1 MTAQQLKNSILQ
13 MAVQGK
19 LVPQD
24 PNDEPASV
32 LLERIRAEKERLIKE
47 KKIKREKNPSVIFK
61 GADNTPYEKIGD
73 EVRSLADEVPFD
85 IPDSWE
91 WVRIRSLGE
100 IVRGSGIKRNETVRQ
115 GFPCVRYGELY
126 TTYQTSF
133 TKTVS
138 FIAPDLYE
146 KCKHFSYGDVLMTLT
161 GENKP
166 DIAKAVAYLGT
177 EPIAAGGDLAFW
189 TQHGMDPLYL
199 SYIMASPY
207 IIGRK
212 MALATGD
219 IIVHIS
225 GDKLGTILLPVPP
238 LAEQERIVARIHEA
252 ELVIENYANKATA
265 LRELQDTFPEALKKS
280 ILQEAVQGKL
290 VPQDPS
296 DEPAEALLE
305 RIRAE
310 KQRLIKEGKIKKDKH
325 ESVIFRRDNSH
336 YEKRGSEEVCIDDE
350 IPFEVPP
357 SWALIRLDDIG
368 IYRKG
373 PFGSSLTKS
382 MFVPKG
388 ADTVKV
394 YEQKNAIQKDHTLGT
409 YYITRQYYESKM
421 RSFTVEPGDILVSC
435 AGTIGETY
443 VLPEQIELGIINQAL
458 MRMTIFAP
466 IDLDYFLLYF
476 DYVLK
481 QTAKEISKGSA
492 IKNIPPFEIFKKLIL
507 PLPPLEEQKRIVEKV
522 RELESLCNSLCS

>member
-1 MTAQQLKNSILQ
+1 MLCLRQRRHRRRWYL
-13 MAVQGK
+13 
-19 LVPQD
+19 
-24 PNDEPASV
+24 
-32 LLERIRAEKERLIKE
+32 
-47 KKIKREKNPSVIFK
+47 K

-100 IVRGSGIKRNETVRQ
+100 IVRGSGIKRNETVQQ
-115 GFPCVRYGELY
+115 GLPCVRYGELY

-133 TKTVS
+133 TSAVS

-177 EPIAAGGDLAFW
+177 EPIAASGDLAFW
-189 TQHGMDPLYL
+189 TQHGMNPLFL

-207 IIGRK
+207 IIARK
-212 MALATGD
+212 VALATGD

-238 LAEQERIVARIHEA
+238 LAEQERIVACIQEA
-252 ELVIENYANKATA
+252 ELVIENYAIKATA
-265 LRELQDTFPEALKKS
+265 LQKLQDSFPEALKKS

-350 IPFEVPP
+350 IPFEIPENWVWCRLGSILEKLTDGAHSTPKYTDSGVPFI
-357 SWALIRLDDIG
+357 SVKDV
-368 IYRKG
+368 
-373 PFGSSLTKS
+373 SSGVLSFDSAKHIS
-382 MFVPKG
+382 ESEHRELYKRCDPK
-388 ADTVKV
+388 
-394 YEQKNAIQKDHTLGT
+394 
-409 YYITRQYYESKM
+409 R
-421 RSFTVEPGDILVSC
+421 GDILLTKVGTTGIPVIVDTDEEFSLFVSVAQLRFSHSLLDKNYLLLLIQSPLVQQQC
-435 AGTIGETY
+435 TEHTRGVGNKNW
-443 VLPEQIELGIINQAL
+443 V
-458 MRMTIFAP
+458 MRDIANTLVA
-466 IDLDYFLLYF
+466 
-476 DYVLK
+476 
-481 QTAKEISKGSA
+481 
-492 IKNIPPFEIFKKLIL
+492 IPPLA
-507 PLPPLEEQKRIVEKV
+507 EQKRIVAFYTSITPLIQSV
-522 RELESLCNSLCS
+522 GTV

>member
-32 LLERIRAEKERLIKE
+32 LLERIRTEKEQLIKE

-100 IVRGSGIKRNETVRQ
+100 IVRGSGIKRNETVQQ
-115 GFPCVRYGELY
+115 GLPCVRYGELY

-133 TKTVS
+133 TSAVS

-177 EPIAAGGDLAFW
+177 EPIAASGDLAFW
-189 TQHGMDPLYL
+189 TQHGMNPLFL

-207 IIGRK
+207 IIARK
-212 MALATGD
+212 VALATGD

-238 LAEQERIVARIHEA
+238 LAEQERIVACIQEA
-252 ELVIENYANKATA
+252 ELVIENYAIKATA
-265 LRELQDTFPEALKKS
+265 LQKLQDSFPEALKKS

-336 YEKRGSEEVCIDDE
+336 YEKLDGVERCIDD
-350 IPFEVPP
+350 
-357 SWALIRLDDIG
+357 
-368 IYRKG
+368 
-373 PFGSSLTKS
+373 
-382 MFVPKG
+382 
-388 ADTVKV
+388 
-394 YEQKNAIQKDHTLGT
+394 
-409 YYITRQYYESKM
+409 
-421 RSFTVEPGDILVSC
+421 
-435 AGTIGETY
+435 
-443 VLPEQIELGIINQAL
+443 
-458 MRMTIFAP
+458 
-466 IDLDYFLLYF
+466 DL
-476 DYVLK
+476 
-481 QTAKEISKGSA
+481 
-492 IKNIPPFEIFKKLIL
+492 PFEIPESWAWARLGNIGDWGSGATPSRTHPEYYDGSIPWLKTGDLTDSYITDIPEGISQLALEKTSVRLNESGSVLMAMYGATIGKLGIL
-507 PLPPLEEQKRIVEKV
+507 TYSATTNQACCACKPVYGVETLFLFYFLMSQRTAFIKRGEGGAQPNISKEKIVTTLMPLPPLAEQHRIVQRIE
-522 RELESLCNSLCS
+522 ELLPLVKGL

>member
-1 MTAQQLKNSILQ
+1 MIGFGHIA
-13 MAVQGK
+13 
-19 LVPQD
+19 
-24 PNDEPASV
+24 EPDFYTHFPAMLPRSS
-32 LLERIRAEKERLIKE
+32 RPRAAWGTGVYPSKQYFDIKM
-47 KKIKREKNPSVIFK
+47 RCLRQRRHRRRWYLK

-100 IVRGSGIKRNETVRQ
+100 IVRGSGIKRNETVQQ
-115 GFPCVRYGELY
+115 GLPCVRYGELY
-126 TTYQTSF
+126 TTYQTLF
-133 TKTVS
+133 TSAVS

-177 EPIAAGGDLAFW
+177 EPIAASGDLAFW
-189 TQHGMDPLYL
+189 TQHGMNPLFL

-207 IIGRK
+207 IIARK
-212 MALATGD
+212 VALATGD

-238 LAEQERIVARIHEA
+238 LAEQERIVACIQEA
-252 ELVIENYANKATA
+252 ELVIENYAIKATA
-265 LRELQDTFPEALKKS
+265 LQKLQDSFPEALKKS

-305 RIRAE
+305 RIRVE

-336 YEKRGSEEVCIDDE
+336 YEKLDSVERCIDDE
-350 IPFEVPP
+350 
-357 SWALIRLDDIG
+357 L
-368 IYRKG
+368 
-373 PFGSSLTKS
+373 
-382 MFVPKG
+382 
-388 ADTVKV
+388 
-394 YEQKNAIQKDHTLGT
+394 
-409 YYITRQYYESKM
+409 
-421 RSFTVEPGDILVSC
+421 
-435 AGTIGETY
+435 
-443 VLPEQIELGIINQAL
+443 
-458 MRMTIFAP
+458 
-466 IDLDYFLLYF
+466 
-476 DYVLK
+476 
-481 QTAKEISKGSA
+481 
-492 IKNIPPFEIFKKLIL
+492 PFEIPGSWEWVRLGSVLEIARGGSPRPIQQYLTTDPDGINWIKIGDTDKGGKYIYKTKEKIRPEGVTKSRMVHSGDFLLTNSMSFGRPYIL
-507 PLPPLEEQKRIVEKV
+507 KTDGCIHDGWLVLSNRFDCYSVDFLYYILSSPFAYYQFCDSVSGAVVKNLNSDKVSNALFPLPPLNEQRRIVQRIE
-522 RELESLCNSLCS
+522 ELFPLVKGL

>member
-32 LLERIRAEKERLIKE
+32 LLDRIRAEKERLIKE

-100 IVRGSGIKRNETVRQ
+100 IVRGSGIKRNETVQQ
-115 GFPCVRYGELY
+115 GLPCVRYGELY
-126 TTYQTSF
+126 TTYQTLF
-133 TKTVS
+133 TSAVS

-177 EPIAAGGDLAFW
+177 EPIAASGDLAFW
-189 TQHGMDPLYL
+189 TQHGMNPLFL

-207 IIGRK
+207 IIARK
-212 MALATGD
+212 VALATGD

-238 LAEQERIVARIHEA
+238 LAEQERIVACIQEA
-252 ELVIENYANKATA
+252 ELVIENYAIKATA
-265 LRELQDTFPEALKKS
+265 LQKLQDSFPEALKKS

-336 YEKRGSEEVCIDDE
+336 YEKLDGVERCIDDE
-350 IPFEVPP
+350 
-357 SWALIRLDDIG
+357 L
-368 IYRKG
+368 
-373 PFGSSLTKS
+373 
-382 MFVPKG
+382 
-388 ADTVKV
+388 
-394 YEQKNAIQKDHTLGT
+394 
-409 YYITRQYYESKM
+409 
-421 RSFTVEPGDILVSC
+421 
-435 AGTIGETY
+435 
-443 VLPEQIELGIINQAL
+443 
-458 MRMTIFAP
+458 
-466 IDLDYFLLYF
+466 
-476 DYVLK
+476 
-481 QTAKEISKGSA
+481 
-492 IKNIPPFEIFKKLIL
+492 PFEIPESWAWTYLGNISFVTKLAGFEYTKYIAPALTNHGIPLFKGKNIQNGKLIEHFEWFIPETVSDEL
-507 PLPPLEEQKRIVEKV
+507 WRSQLSKRCLLTPYVGSIGNVAVFPGTYKAHLGSNVGKIEPYSGNGVLIEYILFYLRSTTGYEQLTKYKKATAQESISIDAIRNVLMPIPPLNEQERIVSAIDTALSIVQK
-522 RELESLCNSLCS
+522 L

>member
-32 LLERIRAEKERLIKE
+32 LLERIRTEKERLIKE

-100 IVRGSGIKRNETVRQ
+100 IVRGSGIKRNETVQQ
-115 GFPCVRYGELY
+115 GLPCVRYGELY
-126 TTYQTSF
+126 TTYQTLF
-133 TKTVS
+133 TSAVS

-177 EPIAAGGDLAFW
+177 EPIAASGDLAFW
-189 TQHGMDPLYL
+189 TQHGMNPLFL

-207 IIGRK
+207 IIARK
-212 MALATGD
+212 VALATGD

-238 LAEQERIVARIHEA
+238 LAEQERIVACIQEA
-252 ELVIENYANKATA
+252 ELVIENYAIKATA
-265 LRELQDTFPEALKKS
+265 LQKLQDSFPEALKKS

-305 RIRAE
+305 RIRVE

-336 YEKRGSEEVCIDDE
+336 YEKLDGVERCIDDE
-350 IPFEVPP
+350 
-357 SWALIRLDDIG
+357 L
-368 IYRKG
+368 
-373 PFGSSLTKS
+373 
-382 MFVPKG
+382 
-388 ADTVKV
+388 
-394 YEQKNAIQKDHTLGT
+394 
-409 YYITRQYYESKM
+409 
-421 RSFTVEPGDILVSC
+421 
-435 AGTIGETY
+435 
-443 VLPEQIELGIINQAL
+443 
-458 MRMTIFAP
+458 
-466 IDLDYFLLYF
+466 
-476 DYVLK
+476 
-481 QTAKEISKGSA
+481 
-492 IKNIPPFEIFKKLIL
+492 PFEIPGSWEWVRLGSVLEIARGGSPRPIQQYLTTDPDGINWIKIGDTDKGGKYIYKTKEKIRPEGVAKSRMVHSGDFLLTNSMSFGRPYIL
-507 PLPPLEEQKRIVEKV
+507 KTDGCIHDGWLVLSNRFDCYSVDFLYYILSSPFAYYQFCDSVSGAVVKNLNSDKVSNALFPLPPLNEQRRIVQRIE
-522 RELESLCNSLCS
+522 ELFPLVKGL

>member
-1 MTAQQLKNSILQ
+1 MIGFGHIA
-13 MAVQGK
+13 
-19 LVPQD
+19 
-24 PNDEPASV
+24 EPDFYTHFPAMLPRSS
-32 LLERIRAEKERLIKE
+32 RPRAAWGTGVYPSKQYFDIKM
-47 KKIKREKNPSVIFK
+47 RCLRQRRHRRRWYLK

-100 IVRGSGIKRNETVRQ
+100 IVRGSGIKRNETVQQ
-115 GFPCVRYGELY
+115 GLPCVRYGELY
-126 TTYQTSF
+126 TTYQTLF
-133 TKTVS
+133 TSAVS

-177 EPIAAGGDLAFW
+177 EPIAASGDLAFW
-189 TQHGMDPLYL
+189 TQHGMNPLFL

-207 IIGRK
+207 IIARK
-212 MALATGD
+212 VALATGD

-238 LAEQERIVARIHEA
+238 LAEQERIVACIQEA
-252 ELVIENYANKATA
+252 ELVIENYAIKATA
-265 LRELQDTFPEALKKS
+265 LQKLQDSFPEALKKS

-305 RIRAE
+305 RIRVE

-336 YEKRGSEEVCIDDE
+336 YEKLDGVERCIDDE
-350 IPFEVPP
+350 
-357 SWALIRLDDIG
+357 L
-368 IYRKG
+368 
-373 PFGSSLTKS
+373 
-382 MFVPKG
+382 
-388 ADTVKV
+388 
-394 YEQKNAIQKDHTLGT
+394 
-409 YYITRQYYESKM
+409 
-421 RSFTVEPGDILVSC
+421 
-435 AGTIGETY
+435 
-443 VLPEQIELGIINQAL
+443 
-458 MRMTIFAP
+458 
-466 IDLDYFLLYF
+466 
-476 DYVLK
+476 
-481 QTAKEISKGSA
+481 
-492 IKNIPPFEIFKKLIL
+492 PFEIPENWHWCKIGTIFTLQAGKNIQAAEIHENPFADCYPCYGGNGIRGYVTSPNRTGDYPIIGRQGALCGNVNRATGEFYATEHAVCVETYSQISVAWACL
-507 PLPPLEEQKRIVEKV
+507 FLTALNLNQYATATAQPGLAVANINEVYIPLPPLAEQHRIVQRIE
-522 RELESLCNSLCS
+522 ELLPLVKGL

>member
-1 MTAQQLKNSILQ
+1 MIGFGHIA
-13 MAVQGK
+13 
-19 LVPQD
+19 
-24 PNDEPASV
+24 EPDFYTHFPAMLPRSS
-32 LLERIRAEKERLIKE
+32 RPRAARGTGVYPSKQYFDIKM
-47 KKIKREKNPSVIFK
+47 RCLRQRRHRRRWYLK

-100 IVRGSGIKRNETVRQ
+100 IVRGSGIKRNETVQQ
-115 GFPCVRYGELY
+115 GLPCVRYGELY
-126 TTYQTSF
+126 TTYQTLF
-133 TKTVS
+133 TSAVS

-177 EPIAAGGDLAFW
+177 EPIAASGDLAFW
-189 TQHGMDPLYL
+189 TQHGMNPLFL

-207 IIGRK
+207 IIARK
-212 MALATGD
+212 VALATGD

-238 LAEQERIVARIHEA
+238 LAEQERIVACIQEA
-252 ELVIENYANKATA
+252 ELVIENYAIKATA
-265 LRELQDTFPEALKKS
+265 LQKLQDSFPEALKKS

-305 RIRAE
+305 RIRVE

-336 YEKRGSEEVCIDDE
+336 YEKLDSVERCIDDE
-350 IPFEVPP
+350 
-357 SWALIRLDDIG
+357 L
-368 IYRKG
+368 
-373 PFGSSLTKS
+373 
-382 MFVPKG
+382 
-388 ADTVKV
+388 
-394 YEQKNAIQKDHTLGT
+394 
-409 YYITRQYYESKM
+409 
-421 RSFTVEPGDILVSC
+421 
-435 AGTIGETY
+435 
-443 VLPEQIELGIINQAL
+443 
-458 MRMTIFAP
+458 
-466 IDLDYFLLYF
+466 
-476 DYVLK
+476 
-481 QTAKEISKGSA
+481 
-492 IKNIPPFEIFKKLIL
+492 PFEIPGSWEWVRLGSVLEIARGGSPRPIQQYLTTDPDGINWIKIGDTDKGGKYIYKTKEKIRPEGVTKSRMVHSGDFLLTNSMSFGRPYIL
-507 PLPPLEEQKRIVEKV
+507 KTDGCIHDGWLVLSNRFDCYSVDFLYYILSSPFAYYQFCDSVSGAVVKNLNSDKVSNALFPLPPLNEQRRIVQRIE
-522 RELESLCNSLCS
+522 ELFPLVKGL

>member
-32 LLERIRAEKERLIKE
+32 LLERIRTEKEQLIKE

-100 IVRGSGIKRNETVRQ
+100 IVRGSGIKRNETVQQ
-115 GFPCVRYGELY
+115 GLPCVRYGELY

-133 TKTVS
+133 TSAVS

-177 EPIAAGGDLAFW
+177 EPIAASGDLAFW
-189 TQHGMDPLYL
+189 TQHGMNPLFL

-207 IIGRK
+207 IIARK
-212 MALATGD
+212 VALATGD

-238 LAEQERIVARIHEA
+238 LAEQERIVACIQEA
-252 ELVIENYANKATA
+252 ELVIENYAIKATA
-265 LRELQDTFPEALKKS
+265 LQKLQDSFPEALKK
-280 ILQEAVQGKL
+280 VH
-290 VPQDPS
+290 
-296 DEPAEALLE
+296 PA
-305 RIRAE
+305 
-310 KQRLIKEGKIKKDKH
+310 
-325 ESVIFRRDNSH
+325 
-336 YEKRGSEEVCIDDE
+336 RGS
-350 IPFEVPP
+350 
-357 SWALIRLDDIG
+357 
-368 IYRKG
+368 
-373 PFGSSLTKS
+373 
-382 MFVPKG
+382 
-388 ADTVKV
+388 
-394 YEQKNAIQKDHTLGT
+394 
-409 YYITRQYYESKM
+409 
-421 RSFTVEPGDILVSC
+421 PGQ
-435 AGTIGETY
+435 AGTARP
-443 VLPEQIELGIINQAL
+443 V
-458 MRMTIFAP
+458 
-466 IDLDYFLLYF
+466 
-476 DYVLK
+476 
-481 QTAKEISKGSA
+481 
-492 IKNIPPFEIFKKLIL
+492 
-507 PLPPLEEQKRIVEKV
+507 
-522 RELESLCNSLCS
+522 

>member
-1 MTAQQLKNSILQ
+1 MIGFGHIAESDFYTHF
-13 MAVQGK
+13 
-19 LVPQD
+19 
-24 PNDEPASV
+24 PAMLPRSS
-32 LLERIRAEKERLIKE
+32 RPRAAWGTGVYPSKQYFDIKM
-47 KKIKREKNPSVIFK
+47 RCLRQRRHRRRWYLK

-100 IVRGSGIKRNETVRQ
+100 IVRGSGIKRNETVQQ
-115 GFPCVRYGELY
+115 GLPCVRYGELY

-133 TKTVS
+133 TSAVS

-177 EPIAAGGDLAFW
+177 EPIAASGDLAFW
-189 TQHGMDPLYL
+189 TRHGMNPLFL

-207 IIGRK
+207 IIARK
-212 MALATGD
+212 VALATGD

-238 LAEQERIVARIHEA
+238 LAEQERIVACIQEA
-252 ELVIENYANKATA
+252 ELVIENYAIKATA
-265 LRELQDTFPEALKKS
+265 LQKLQDSFPEALKKS

-336 YEKRGSEEVCIDDE
+336 YEKLDGVACCIDDE
-350 IPFEVPP
+350 
-357 SWALIRLDDIG
+357 L
-368 IYRKG
+368 
-373 PFGSSLTKS
+373 
-382 MFVPKG
+382 
-388 ADTVKV
+388 
-394 YEQKNAIQKDHTLGT
+394 
-409 YYITRQYYESKM
+409 
-421 RSFTVEPGDILVSC
+421 
-435 AGTIGETY
+435 
-443 VLPEQIELGIINQAL
+443 
-458 MRMTIFAP
+458 
-466 IDLDYFLLYF
+466 
-476 DYVLK
+476 
-481 QTAKEISKGSA
+481 
-492 IKNIPPFEIFKKLIL
+492 PFEIPESWEWVRLGSVLEIARGGSPRPIQQYLTTEPDGINWIKIGDTDKGGKYIYKTKEKIRPEGVTKSRMVHSGDFLLTNSMSFGRPYIL
-507 PLPPLEEQKRIVEKV
+507 KTDGCIHDGWLVLSNRFDCYSVDFLYYILSSPFAYYQFCDSVSGAVVKNLNSDKVSNALFPLPPLNEQRRIVQRIE
-522 RELESLCNSLCS
+522 ELFPLVKGL

>member
-100 IVRGSGIKRNETVRQ
+100 IVRGSGIKRNETVQQ
-115 GFPCVRYGELY
+115 GLPCVRYGELY
-126 TTYQTSF
+126 TTYQTLF
-133 TKTVS
+133 TSAVS

-177 EPIAAGGDLAFW
+177 EPIAASGDLAFW
-189 TQHGMDPLYL
+189 TQHGMNPLFL

-207 IIGRK
+207 IIARK
-212 MALATGD
+212 VALATGD

-238 LAEQERIVARIHEA
+238 LAEQERIVACIQEA
-252 ELVIENYANKATA
+252 ELVIENYAIKATA
-265 LRELQDTFPEALKKS
+265 LQKLQDSFPEALKKS

-336 YEKRGSEEVCIDDE
+336 YEKLDGVERCIDDE
-350 IPFEVPP
+350 LPFEIPENWCWVRFGTAITLLSGTDFAPDEYN
-357 SWALIRLDDIG
+357 SAGKG
-368 IYRKG
+368 I
-373 PFGSSLTKS
+373 
-382 MFVPKG
+382 
-388 ADTVKV
+388 A
-394 YEQKNAIQKDHTLGT
+394 
-409 YYITRQYYESKM
+409 YITGASNIVDSQIHVNRWTETPRQI
-421 RSFTVEPGDILVSC
+421 THAGDILLVC
-435 AGTIGETY
+435 
-443 VLPEQIELGIINQAL
+443 
-458 MRMTIFAP
+458 
-466 IDLDYFLLYF
+466 
-476 DYVLK
+476 
-481 QTAKEISKGSA
+481 KGSGYGKTVICNIEQA
-492 IKNIPPFEIFKKLIL
+492 HIARQIMAVQKFNLLDMLYIKLFLDSSFDLLKTKGQGVIPGIDRTSVLHLLF
-507 PLPPLEEQKRIVEKV
+507 PLPPLNEQHRIVQRIE
-522 RELESLCNSLCS
+522 ELLPLVKGM

>member
-32 LLERIRAEKERLIKE
+32 LLERIRTEKEQLIKE

-100 IVRGSGIKRNETVRQ
+100 IVRGSGIKRNETVQQ
-115 GFPCVRYGELY
+115 GLPCVRYGELY

-133 TKTVS
+133 TSAVS

-177 EPIAAGGDLAFW
+177 EPIAASGDLAFW
-189 TQHGMDPLYL
+189 TRHGMNPLFL

-207 IIGRK
+207 IIARK
-212 MALATGD
+212 VALATGD

-238 LAEQERIVARIHEA
+238 LAEQERIVACIQEA
-252 ELVIENYANKATA
+252 ELVIENYAIKATA
-265 LRELQDTFPEALKKS
+265 LQKLQDSFPEALKKS

-336 YEKRGSEEVCIDDE
+336 YEKLDGVERCIDDE
-350 IPFEVPP
+350 
-357 SWALIRLDDIG
+357 L
-368 IYRKG
+368 
-373 PFGSSLTKS
+373 
-382 MFVPKG
+382 
-388 ADTVKV
+388 
-394 YEQKNAIQKDHTLGT
+394 
-409 YYITRQYYESKM
+409 
-421 RSFTVEPGDILVSC
+421 
-435 AGTIGETY
+435 
-443 VLPEQIELGIINQAL
+443 
-458 MRMTIFAP
+458 
-466 IDLDYFLLYF
+466 
-476 DYVLK
+476 
-481 QTAKEISKGSA
+481 
-492 IKNIPPFEIFKKLIL
+492 PFEIPESWAWARLGNIGDWGSGATPSRTHPEYYDGSIPWLKTGDLTDSYITDIPEGISQLALEKTSVRLNESGSVLMAMYGATIGKLGIL
-507 PLPPLEEQKRIVEKV
+507 TYSATTNQACCACKPVYGVETLFLFYFLMSQRTAFIKRGEGGAQPNISKEKIVTTLMPLPPLAEQHRIVQRIE
-522 RELESLCNSLCS
+522 ELLPLVKGL

>member
-1 MTAQQLKNSILQ
+1 MLGVFVKSL
-13 MAVQGK
+13 
-19 LVPQD
+19 
-24 PNDEPASV
+24 S
-32 LLERIRAEKERLIKE
+32 
-47 KKIKREKNPSVIFK
+47 S
-61 GADNTPYEKIGD
+61 DNTPYEKIGD

-115 GFPCVRYGELY
+115 GLPCVRYGELY

-138 FIAPDLYE
+138 FIDPDLYE

-189 TQHGMDPLYL
+189 TQHGMNPLFL

-212 MALATGD
+212 VALATGD

-238 LAEQERIVARIHEA
+238 LAEQERIVARIQESEQA
-252 ELVIENYANKATA
+252 IENYALKATS
-265 LRELQDTFPEALKKS
+265 LQKLQDSFPEALKKS

-305 RIRAE
+305 RIRAK

-336 YEKRGSEEVCIDDE
+336 YEKLDGVERCIDDE
-350 IPFEVPP
+350 
-357 SWALIRLDDIG
+357 L
-368 IYRKG
+368 
-373 PFGSSLTKS
+373 
-382 MFVPKG
+382 
-388 ADTVKV
+388 
-394 YEQKNAIQKDHTLGT
+394 
-409 YYITRQYYESKM
+409 
-421 RSFTVEPGDILVSC
+421 
-435 AGTIGETY
+435 
-443 VLPEQIELGIINQAL
+443 
-458 MRMTIFAP
+458 
-466 IDLDYFLLYF
+466 
-476 DYVLK
+476 
-481 QTAKEISKGSA
+481 
-492 IKNIPPFEIFKKLIL
+492 PFEIPESWEWVRLGAVLEIARGGSPRPIQQYLTTEPDGINWIKIGDTDKGGKYIYKTKEKIRPEGVAKSRMVHSGDFLLTNSMSFGRPYIL
-507 PLPPLEEQKRIVEKV
+507 KTDGCIHDGWLVLSNRFDCYSVDFLYYILSSPFAYYQFCDSVSGAVVKNLNSDKVANTLFPLPPLSEQVRIVQRIEKLLPLV
-522 RELESLCNSLCS
+522 KGL